1 MWLLLF
7 KFLFAHFLG
16 DFVLQTR
23 KMVRHK
29 AKPLYFA
36 AHIAVHAV
44 LLCLFLWNDRIGWG
58 ILSVVVMHAVIDY
71 VKLKLAGI
79 VPDTALFIADQMA
92 HLAVIATV
100 MVLFS
105 TLSINFEFLSEPLF
119 WLILI
124 AIVLVTQVTAVFI
137 RVVLT
142 PYQQQK
148 QFFAKD
154 SETAEQK
161 VTFAAGKYIGIL
173 ERLFIVGFVIANFWE
188 GIGFLL
194 AAKSIFRF
202 GDLNNAK
209 ERHLTEYVL
218 IGTLLSFGC
227 AILVGLLFN
236 YAKNLI

>member
-29 AKPLYFA
+29 AEPLYFA

-44 LLCLFLWNDRIGWG
+44 LLCLFLWNDHIDWG
-58 ILSVVVMHAVIDY
+58 ILTVVLLHAVIDY
-71 VKLKLAGI
+71 GKLKLTGI
-79 VPDTALFIADQMA
+79 VPDTVLFVVDQLA
-92 HLAVIATV
+92 HLSVIATV
-100 MVLFS
+100 MMLFS
-105 TLSINFEFLSEPLF
+105 TLSINFEFLSEPVF
-119 WLILI
+119 WLVLI

-137 RVVLT
+137 RVVLA
-142 PYQQQK
+142 PYQHQK
-148 QFFAKD
+148 QVFSKD

-227 AILVGLLFN
+227 AILVGILFN
-236 YAKNLI
+236 YIKNII